1 MSNKNII
8 LYEIIGVLL
17 TFTVIYFLLV
27 NKASY
32 AFVYNEADAL
42 YNNKMKLIEKSAQ
55 LYASQN
61 MDTLKKDETIYVTV
75 NDLVSGGYMVA
86 DDKDGNVT
94 NPKSDVKNLNE
105 TKIKITYKNE
115 QLETKIL
122 N

>member
-1 MSNKNII
+1 MNNKNII

-32 AFVYNEADAL
+32 AFVYNEADVL

-75 NDLVSGGYMVA
+75 NDLVSGGYMIA

>member
-1 MSNKNII
+1 MNNKNII

-32 AFVYNEADAL
+32 AFVYNEADVL

>member
-1 MSNKNII
+1 MNNKNII

-32 AFVYNEADAL
+32 AFVYNEADVL
-42 YNNKMKLIEKSAQ
+42 YNNKMKLIEKSAE

-61 MDTLKKDETIYVTV
+61 MDKLKKDETIYVTV
-75 NDLVSGGYMVA
+75 KDLVSGGYMLA
-86 DDKDGNVT
+86 DDNEGNVN

>member
-1 MSNKNII
+1 MKNKNII

-27 NKASY
+27 NKVSY
-32 AFVYNEADAL
+32 AFVYNEADVL
-42 YNNKMKLIEKSAQ
+42 YNNKMKLIEKSAK
-55 LYASQN
+55 LYANQN

-75 NDLVSGGYMVA
+75 NDLVSGGYLIA
-86 DDKDGNVT
+86 DDNEGNVN

-115 QLETKIL
+115 HLETKIL